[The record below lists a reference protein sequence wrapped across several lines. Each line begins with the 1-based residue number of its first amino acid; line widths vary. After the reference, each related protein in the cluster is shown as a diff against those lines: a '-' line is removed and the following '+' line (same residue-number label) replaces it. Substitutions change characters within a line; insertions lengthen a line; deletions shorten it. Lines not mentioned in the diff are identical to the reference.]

1 MEIHPYGWL
10 SLAPPVVAVITAIA
24 TRRIVPALLLGIAV
38 GALLTS
44 QGNLPRAITDL
55 FEVHLWS
62 TLIQPDKLRVAAF
75 TLLIGATIG
84 VIQASGAMRSLVESL
99 SRFAK
104 TRRTGQVGAWA
115 MGLVVFFDDYANCLL
130 LGTTLAPICDRLKIS
145 REKLAY
151 IVDST
156 AAPVAGLAL
165 VSTWIAVELDY
176 IREGLTN
183 LTAAESAGLSAFELF
198 VACIPYRFYV
208 IQTLLLVLLVG
219 WIGRD
224 IGPMLRAE
232 RQALRRKELPAT
244 QENDTA
250 PKSDSIRRAP
260 WWCAAIPIGVILLV
274 VLGLIYLTGRSKMLL
289 VAGDKPI
296 LLRDIFGSGDSSLAL
311 MYGGLIGLTT
321 AIVLCSGL
329 RYLRGPRL
337 MEAISNGASLILPA
351 LAILWLASTMSRM
364 TSNKDFEGRQAT
376 AGIAFEFKD
385 HRLYTGE
392 YLKGKLIDWNE
403 SEQGSGAITHWL
415 PTIIFVLAGVIA
427 FCTGSSYGTMG
438 ILTPMVIPLAF
449 AAIDPGD
456 GAISQSPIFL
466 ACLASVLAGAIFGDH
481 CSPISDTTIL
491 SSQASGC
498 DHLAHVKTQMPYALL
513 AGGVSILLGTIGI
526 GFGFSVWLLLPLQTA
541 CMIAILFVFGRRPED
556 NLEIE
561 SF

>member
-1 MEIHPYGWL
+1 MEMHPYGWL
-10 SLAPPVVAVITAIA
+10 SLAPPVVAVVTAIV
-24 TRRIVPALLLGIAV
+24 TRRIIPALLLGIAV
-38 GALLTS
+38 GALITS

-62 TLIQPDKLRVAAF
+62 TLIQPDKLRVSAF

-99 SRFAK
+99 SKFAK
-104 TRRTGQVGAWA
+104 TRRTGQIGAWA

-130 LGTTLAPICDRLKIS
+130 LGTTLSPICDRLKIS

-176 IREGLTN
+176 IREGISN
-183 LTAAESAGLSAFELF
+183 LSAAESTGLGAFELF

-208 IQTLLLVLLVG
+208 IQTLLLVFLVG
-219 WIGRD
+219 WLGRD

-232 RQALRRKELPAT
+232 REALRRKELPPT
-244 QENDTA
+244 PENDSEK
-250 PKSDSIRRAP
+250 PIGSEQNAP
-260 WWCAAIPIGVILLV
+260 WWCAAAPIAVTLLV
-274 VLGLIYLTGRSKMLL
+274 VLGLIYLTGRNKMLL

-311 MYGGLIGLTT
+311 MYGGLVGLLT
-321 AIVLCSGL
+321 AVVMCSGL
-329 RYLRGPRL
+329 RYLQGPRL
-337 MEAISNGASLILPA
+337 NAAISHGASLVLPA

-364 TSNKDFEGRQAT
+364 TSNKDYDGRPAT
-376 AGIAFEFKD
+376 AGVAFEFKD

-403 SEQGSGAITHWL
+403 SEQGSGAIARWL

-449 AAIDPGD
+449 AAIDPSG
-456 GAISQSPIFL
+456 GAIAQSPIFL
-466 ACLASVLAGAIFGDH
+466 ASLGSVLAGAIFGDH

-498 DHLAHVKTQMPYALL
+498 DHLMHVKTQMPYAMI
-513 AGGVSILLGTIGI
+513 AGGVSIFLGTIGI

-541 CMIAILFVFGRRPED
+541 SMIAILLMFGRRPED
-556 NLEIE
+556 
-561 SF
+561 S

>member
-1 MEIHPYGWL
+1 
-10 SLAPPVVAVITAIA
+10 
-24 TRRIVPALLLGIAV
+24 
-38 GALLTS
+38 
-44 QGNLPRAITDL
+44 
-55 FEVHLWS
+55 
-62 TLIQPDKLRVAAF
+62 
-75 TLLIGATIG
+75 
-84 VIQASGAMRSLVESL
+84 
-99 SRFAK
+99 
-104 TRRTGQVGAWA
+104 
-115 MGLVVFFDDYANCLL
+115 
-130 LGTTLAPICDRLKIS
+130 
-145 REKLAY
+145 
-151 IVDST
+151 
-156 AAPVAGLAL
+156 
-165 VSTWIAVELDY
+165 
-176 IREGLTN
+176 
-183 LTAAESAGLSAFELF
+183 
-198 VACIPYRFYV
+198 
-208 IQTLLLVLLVG
+208 
-219 WIGRD
+219 
-224 IGPMLRAE
+224 
-232 RQALRRKELPAT
+232 
-244 QENDTA
+244 
-250 PKSDSIRRAP
+250 
-260 WWCAAIPIGVILLV
+260 
-274 VLGLIYLTGRSKMLL
+274 MLL

-364 TSNKDFEGRQAT
+364 TSNKDFEGRPAT

-526 GFGFSVWLLLPLQTA
+526 GFGYSVWLLLPLQTA